1 MNGKMKKIKF
11 LSIGLALLMGAS
23 VLAGCNADPS
33 SSQGGSAASGT
44 ESAGAGTS
52 TVTKA
57 DDLFGK
63 RVGVQGGTTGDTY
76 VYEHYTLQGMKE
88 LQAKM
93 EEEGETMSLP
103 SESFDDAELSRFNK
117 ITDAALD
124 LKNGKLDAVVVD
136 EMPAKKIVEANP
148 DLKILDENL
157 TEEEYSIAIQKG
169 NTELTEKINAAL
181 AKLKENGTFDL
192 LVAKWIDKDETAQ
205 LPEIPEYTP
214 TGTIVMGTNAEFDP
228 FEFHEDDGTIAG
240 FDVDLSK
247 YIAAELGMELKIE
260 DMAFD
265 SLISALQGGKV
276 DFVAAGMTA
285 DPERS
290 KNVDF
295 SDSYYSA
302 SQVIIVKK

>member
-1 MNGKMKKIKF
+1 MNSKMKKIR
-11 LSIGLALLMGAS
+11 LCGIALALLMGAS
-23 VLAGCNADPS
+23 VLAGCNSDTT
-33 SSQGGSAASGT
+33 SSQGSDAASGGENT
-44 ESAGAGTS
+44 GISA
-52 TVTKA
+52 VTKA

-93 EEEGETMSLP
+93 AEEGETMSLP
-103 SESFDDAELSRFNK
+103 SESFEDAEINRFNK

-124 LKNGKLDAVVVD
+124 LKNGKLDAIVVD

-148 DLKILDENL
+148 ELKILDENL

-181 AKLKENGTFDL
+181 AKLQEDGTFDL
-192 LVAKWIDKDETAQ
+192 LVAKWIDKDESVQ
-205 LPEIPEYTP
+205 LPEIPAYTA

-240 FDVDLSK
+240 FDVDLAN

-285 DPERS
+285 DPDRR

>member
-1 MNGKMKKIKF
+1 MNSKMKKIR
-11 LSIGLALLMGAS
+11 LCGIALALLMGAS
-23 VLAGCNADPS
+23 VLAGCNSDTT
-33 SSQGGSAASGT
+33 SSQGSDAASGGENT
-44 ESAGAGTS
+44 GISA
-52 TVTKA
+52 VTKA

-93 EEEGETMSLP
+93 AEEGETMSLP
-103 SESFDDAELSRFNK
+103 SESFEDAEINRFNK

-124 LKNGKLDAVVVD
+124 LKNGKLDAIVVD

-148 DLKILDENL
+148 ELKILDENL

-181 AKLKENGTFDL
+181 AKLKEDGTFDL
-192 LVAKWIDKDETAQ
+192 LVAKWIDKDESVQ
-205 LPEIPEYTP
+205 LPEIPSYTA

-240 FDVDLSK
+240 FDVDLAN

-285 DPERS
+285 DPDRR